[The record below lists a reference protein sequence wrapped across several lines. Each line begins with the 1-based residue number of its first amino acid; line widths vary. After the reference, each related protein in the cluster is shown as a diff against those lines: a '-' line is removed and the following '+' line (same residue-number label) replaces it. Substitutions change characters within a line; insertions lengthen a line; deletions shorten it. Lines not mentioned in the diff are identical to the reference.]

1 MTKTT
6 LKQVGNGKKVVEFIW
21 RIVPLKRVV
30 LQLPNDPHNDPP
42 GGRWGL
48 NDHVP
53 RNEGRYE
60 GS

>member
-1 MTKTT
+1 MYVITTPRYGEGRNMRGVVTT
-6 LKQVGNGKKVVEFIW
+6 LVEG
-21 RIVPLKRVV
+21 PE
-30 LQLPNDPHNDPP
+30 
-42 GGRWGL
+42 GR